1 MKQQNRLYRPSILHG
16 LALALL
22 FFFLVMGFV
31 PKTQAAPMA
40 PDYTIT
46 TLGGVLVVTD
56 VSGNGETLTVSE
68 PGGGN
73 ILFSVPGRNFS
84 IDGGPDLPGNSG
96 SLSLAGVTSVIIN
109 PGNGN
114 DTLNVGAFTGS
125 FPSLTINGDAGNDT
139 INLNGDITFAT
150 DANLDL
156 DLQNDSATPGTDV
169 VNLGAGVNLL
179 TAGSGTITIK
189 CNWNVTLASDSSLE
203 TEDGGVTIET
213 NQQAVVTAGTF
224 VGIDL
229 NNATIRTTGVGN
241 VSLLGESGNTLDS
254 NMGIRL
260 QAGAQVLSTQATS
273 GAGSLTFNGVI
284 PGGRAANF
292 GVQLTGAA
300 TLVSSVSGPIT
311 VTGLSGGTGGTGG
324 NYGVVMA
331 DGATIRSTGTT
342 AAAAPITVTGTG
354 GRGNQT
360 NHGVYLDGSASDPLI
375 TSVAGAISVTGTG
388 GTATGPALVGFC

>member
-1 MKQQNRLYRPSILHG
+1 MILTTLASITAYIASGFWEVTQVSVVSKSAYIGAEHMKQQNRLYRPSILHG

-169 VNLGAGVNLL
+169 VNLGAGANLL

-189 CNWNVTLASDSSLE
+189 CSWNVT
-203 TEDGGVTIET
+203 
-213 NQQAVVTAGTF
+213 
-224 VGIDL
+224 
-229 NNATIRTTGVGN
+229 
-241 VSLLGESGNTLDS
+241 
-254 NMGIRL
+254 RL
-260 QAGAQVLSTQATS
+260 QAPAWK
-273 GAGSLTFNGVI
+273 
-284 PGGRAANF
+284 RKMAA
-292 GVQLTGAA
+292 
-300 TLVSSVSGPIT
+300 
-311 VTGLSGGTGGTGG
+311 
-324 NYGVVMA
+324 
-331 DGATIRSTGTT
+331 
-342 AAAAPITVTGTG
+342 
-354 GRGNQT
+354 
-360 NHGVYLDGSASDPLI
+360 
-375 TSVAGAISVTGTG
+375 
-388 GTATGPALVGFC
+388 